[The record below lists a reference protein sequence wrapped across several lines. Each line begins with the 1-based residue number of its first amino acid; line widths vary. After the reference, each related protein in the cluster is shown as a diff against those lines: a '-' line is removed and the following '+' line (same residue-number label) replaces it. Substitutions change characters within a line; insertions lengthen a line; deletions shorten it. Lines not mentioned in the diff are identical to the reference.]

1 MDISVV
7 IPTLN
12 EAAGAPPIVARLK
25 TLFSENDISNEILI
39 VDGGS
44 SDGTQELARAA
55 GAQVLH
61 CPQLGY
67 GPAFRQGVQAARG
80 DFLLTMDGDGSHP
93 PELAADFWRQRDDA
107 DIVIGSRYVPGGSAL
122 MPFYRLTLS
131 RLLNA
136 LTRIFYGFPVRDASG
151 GMRIYK
157 SSFLKSIPTSAQ
169 DFSIQQEILAR
180 ALSSGAKV
188 KEIPLQFL
196 PRAGG
201 CSKASALG
209 LGVSYLKLFF
219 RIKSGALKSPP

>member
-1 MDISVV
+1 
-7 IPTLN
+7 
-12 EAAGAPPIVARLK
+12 
-25 TLFSENDISNEILI
+25 
-39 VDGGS
+39 
-44 SDGTQELARAA
+44 
-55 GAQVLH
+55 
-61 CPQLGY
+61 
-67 GPAFRQGVQAARG
+67 
-80 DFLLTMDGDGSHP
+80 
-93 PELAADFWRQRDDA
+93 

-122 MPFYRLTLS
+122 MSFYRLTLS
-131 RLLNA
+131 RVLNA
-136 LTRIFYGFPVRDASG
+136 LTRAFYGFPVRDASG

-157 SSFLKSIPTSAQ
+157 SSLLKSIPTSSR